1 MAKTAHLAKEQL
13 RALDR
18 LKQLPGIDRFYLAG
32 ATAIAWH
39 LGHRRSLDL
48 DLFSL
53 SGRAP
58 LQLIQRAS
66 SKLRGVRV
74 LEGSDVVVALDVDGV
89 PVDLVKYAFPLLEP
103 PLLGPRRFPVAGLLD
118 LAAMKLAAI
127 ARRGI
132 QRDFWDLYE
141 ILHAGITLR
150 AAAEAYVKRFSRSE
164 GDLYHVER
172 ALTWFDDAEKNPV
185 IVGGLTPAKWR
196 RIKSFFVAEAPSLI
210 LDVR

>member
-1 MAKTAHLAKEQL
+1 MAKTTHLAKEQL

-18 LKQLPGIDRFYLAG
+18 LRELPGIDGFYLAG
-32 ATAIAWH
+32 ASAIAWH
-39 LGHRRSLDL
+39 LGHRRSVDL

-53 SGRAP
+53 TARPP
-58 LQLIQRAS
+58 LLAIQRAN

-74 LEGSDVVVALDVDGV
+74 LEGTDVVVALDVEGV
-89 PVDLVKYAFPLLEP
+89 PVDLVKYAYPLLEP
-103 PLLGPRRFPVAGLLD
+103 AEVGPRRFPVAGLLD

-141 ILHAGITLR
+141 ILHAGVTMR
-150 AAAEAYVKRFSRSE
+150 RAAEAYVTRFSRSE

-172 ALTWFDDAEKNPV
+172 ALTWFEDAEKNPV
-185 IVGGLTPAKWR
+185 RVRGLTPAKWK
-196 RIKSFFVAEAPSLI
+196 RIKAYFIAQAPALL
-210 LDVR
+210 LDNG